1 MHQNVFHACRA
12 SINFPGEHVLAPD
25 PHRVI
30 GREVVIQSAPP
41 LFYTFDFEFN
51 STLHLFKDSTTSTPI
66 TMNNDPS
73 DYTELEV
80 IAMTTLIEESTCQS
94 SMVAITTGVMIA
106 IMVTALLV
114 VSVSVFIHIAV
125 YQFIYKPRMK
135 SKRATEI
142 NGDNNQGEGVIT
154 TLGGGGAMY
163 DVINTTRTVGKTMEM
178 NENEA
183 YSVPRA
189 GEVELQPNGAD

>member
-1 MHQNVFHACRA
+1 
-12 SINFPGEHVLAPD
+12 
-25 PHRVI
+25 
-30 GREVVIQSAPP
+30 
-41 LFYTFDFEFN
+41 
-51 STLHLFKDSTTSTPI
+51 
-66 TMNNDPS
+66 MNNDPS

-114 VSVSVFIHIAV
+114 VSVSVFIHIAA

-154 TLGGGGAMY
+154 IY
-163 DVINTTRTVGKTMEM
+163 TRWWWCYV
-178 NENEA
+178 
-183 YSVPRA
+183 
-189 GEVELQPNGAD
+189 